1 MTGISP
7 ETSSRICA
15 HMNDDHA
22 HTCHAIVISA
32 TSGRETG
39 KVQHAKMTSVSM
51 TGYSLS
57 YVLCDGDACA
67 MKEITIPFVP
77 PLNSPDQVRPRL
89 IDDHHRAMTP
99 KFAWLVTDPIQRMI
113 FGVCILLGVGMVLGR
128 EGLGS
133 AVDGTPWAKS
143 MIDSTFG
150 SSARFAEAVIWA
162 WYFSLA
168 AHSLEGVYTAYLCKR
183 VLKLKTGATMKWFVL
198 NACVGF
204 PIMNKVKELVAINSA
219 SKSKRKK

>member
-22 HTCHAIVISA
+22 HTCHAIVISSA

-57 YVLCDGDACA
+57 FVLCDGDACA

-89 IDDHHRAMTP
+89 IDDHHRAIGRDLIEF
-99 KFAWLVTDPIQRMI
+99 FARRSPAFLQRSCLI
-113 FGVCILLGVGMVLGR
+113 
-128 EGLGS
+128 
-133 AVDGTPWAKS
+133 
-143 MIDSTFG
+143 
-150 SSARFAEAVIWA
+150 
-162 WYFSLA
+162 
-168 AHSLEGVYTAYLCKR
+168 
-183 VLKLKTGATMKWFVL
+183 
-198 NACVGF
+198 
-204 PIMNKVKELVAINSA
+204 
-219 SKSKRKK
+219 SKSDDPGALRSSF